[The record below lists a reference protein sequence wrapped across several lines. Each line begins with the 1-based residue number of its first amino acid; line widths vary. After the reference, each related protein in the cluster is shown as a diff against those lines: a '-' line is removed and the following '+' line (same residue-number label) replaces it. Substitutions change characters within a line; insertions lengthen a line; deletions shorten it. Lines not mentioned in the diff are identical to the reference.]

1 MFSMV
6 KFIEEMQHH
15 SVQENS
21 PSDAMTQYEQE
32 GNCNMHA
39 RMKQVIRYHDIIL

>member
-32 GNCNMHA
+32 GNCNITVCKNETGH
-39 RMKQVIRYHDIIL
+39 QVS